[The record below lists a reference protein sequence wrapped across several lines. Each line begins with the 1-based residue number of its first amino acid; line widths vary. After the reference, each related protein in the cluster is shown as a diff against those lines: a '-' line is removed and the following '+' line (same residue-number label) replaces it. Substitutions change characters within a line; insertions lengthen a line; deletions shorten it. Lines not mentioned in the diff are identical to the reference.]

1 MPNAPVAICRHL
13 SSGTLMGDKPVPL
26 GISKIQMANRYI
38 RASLPLKCPPSL
50 LHDPAR
56 VLPICFSV
64 DEEPSDWY

>member
-1 MPNAPVAICRHL
+1 
-13 SSGTLMGDKPVPL
+13 MGDKPVPL

-56 VLPICFSV
+56 VLPICLSV